1 VQSPSR
7 RSVEIET
14 LAELDRRARGVDAL
28 AGWQVQD
35 LDLRGRGDQ
44 LMRAD
49 PRGSLFLGCRFDAGV
64 EEHLR
69 ARGALVF
76 PAVPDVPV
84 DVYRSRLYTPEE
96 LYDGLASG
104 SYDATL
110 DARAYAWS
118 VRSGPG
124 RERERDL
131 HDLLAQTL
139 HDLAVDDAL
148 AELVGPRRPVGVM
161 GAHET
166 ARGTSAYRDAAVL
179 GRSLARAG
187 LTVATGG
194 GPGAMEAANLGAH
207 LSGHHDDA
215 LTEAI
220 DLLSG
225 VPGFAPS
232 VTAWAQTAFAVRDR
246 WPSTTTSVG
255 VPTWFYG
262 HEPPNAFASH
272 IAKYFANAVREDV
285 LLHVC
290 TAGIVFLPGRAG
302 TVQEV
307 FQDACENYYADAG
320 SVAPMVLVGVDHWTR
335 ETPVW
340 PLLRA
345 LSQGRE
351 MSGSVHLV
359 DDVAEVLQVLGS

>member
-1 VQSPSR
+1 MQSRPR
-7 RSVEIET
+7 RSIEIET
-14 LAELDRRARGVDAL
+14 LAELDRRAEGVTSL
-28 AGWQVQD
+28 AGWRVQD
-35 LDLRGRGDQ
+35 LDLRGHGDQ
-44 LMRAD
+44 LLGAD
-49 PRGSLFLGCRFDAGV
+49 PSGALFLGCRFDPAV

-69 ARGALVF
+69 AGGALLF
-76 PAVPDVPV
+76 PTVPGVPV

-96 LYDGLASG
+96 LYDGLGTG
-104 SYDATL
+104 SYAATL

-118 VRSGPG
+118 IRSAPE

-131 HDLLAQTL
+131 RDLLARSL

-148 AELVGPRRPVGVM
+148 AELVAPRRVVGVM
-161 GAHET
+161 GGHDT
-166 ARGTSAYRDAAVL
+166 ARGTGGYRTAAEL
-179 GRSLARAG
+179 GRALTRSG

-207 LSGHHDDA
+207 LSGHDDGA
-215 LTEAI
+215 LTEAVE
-220 DLLSG
+220 LLAA
-225 VPGFAPS
+225 VPGPAPS
-232 VTAWAQTAFAVRDR
+232 VTAWAQAAFDVRRR
-246 WPSTTTSVG
+246 WPGSVTSLG

-307 FQDACENYYADAG
+307 FQDACENYYADPG
-320 SVAPMVLVGVDHWTR
+320 SVAPMVLVGVDRWTR

-340 PLLRA
+340 PLLRSLA
-345 LSQGRE
+345 AGRGME
-351 MSGSVHLV
+351 RSTHLV
-359 DDVAEVLQVLGS
+359 DDVDEVLELLGG